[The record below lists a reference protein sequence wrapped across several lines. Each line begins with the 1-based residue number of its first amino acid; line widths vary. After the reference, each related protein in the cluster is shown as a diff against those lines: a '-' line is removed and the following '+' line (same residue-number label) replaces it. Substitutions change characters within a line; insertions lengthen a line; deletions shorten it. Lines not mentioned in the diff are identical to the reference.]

1 MPDKKSVPSHS
12 NLGGALDA
20 IVIAESDNVAV
31 CLHDIESGA
40 EASIRRAKDNIVVTA
55 TDPVPRGH
63 KLAVRDIA
71 EGESVLKYG
80 EVIGKAS
87 QNIGAGNHV
96 HVHNVVD

>member
-1 MPDKKSVPSHS
+1 MPDKDSATTGTA
-12 NLGGALDA
+12 LGGNLDA

-31 CLHDIESGA
+31 CLHDIGSGA
-40 EASIRRAKDNIVVTA
+40 EASIRRGKDTIVVTA
-55 TDPVPRGH
+55 VDPVPRGH
-63 KLAVRDIA
+63 KLAVREIA

-87 QNIGAGNHV
+87 QNIGTGNHV